1 MSISISKMMNDEYG
15 YEYDD
20 DEYELYEYDD
30 DDDDVYEYDSD
41 DEYELYE
48 YVYEY

>member
-1 MSISISKMMNDEYG
+1 MMNDEYG

-30 DDDDVYEYDSD
+30 VYEYDSD

-48 YVYEY
+48 YMYEY